1 MSFPQDLP
9 HPSSSLAM
17 TTARNQK
24 SFRPDPPTP
33 IRIIQTVSKGNKHS
47 STTCS
52 YTQSAW
58 DGKQRHRWE
67 GTKEKSTSKDCLS
80 CQRRIIVSPSEMANR
95 HFRSL
100 SLCVS
105 RMHIAQFY
113 LKHTLRRSVLRGTL
127 FLVPIKLSR
136 VCRTA
141 HCLIKAFWRNHKTW
155 LSVFV
160 ALE

>member
-24 SFRPDPPTP
+24 SSRLDPPTP
-33 IRIIQTVSKGNKHS
+33 ICIIQTVSKGNKHS

-58 DGKQRHRWE
+58 DRKQRHRSE

-95 HFRSL
+95 HFRACMSKK
-100 SLCVS
+100 
-105 RMHIAQFY
+105 F
-113 LKHTLRRSVLRGTL
+113 L
-127 FLVPIKLSR
+127 FVFNMLI
-136 VCRTA
+136 VCRQELPPPC
-141 HCLIKAFWRNHKTW
+141 HFLRICHIHRPH
-155 LSVFV
+155 
-160 ALE
+160 